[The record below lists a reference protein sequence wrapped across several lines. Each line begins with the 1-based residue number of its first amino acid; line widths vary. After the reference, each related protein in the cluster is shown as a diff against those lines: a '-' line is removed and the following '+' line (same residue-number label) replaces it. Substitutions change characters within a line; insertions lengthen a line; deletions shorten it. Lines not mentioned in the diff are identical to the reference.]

1 MAEWKKTNEA
11 YFGDSFNRDSTLCSA
26 ANIHATVDD
35 DVATKAINWNYDG
48 HYGINTLNELC
59 NYAATMTDV
68 NQIAR
73 DKKNIEDAFEQIRY
87 NYQAV
92 QDLRWRVKELEEA
105 PSIAKRKRRVTVCAG
120 DQKVE
125 VIKL

>member
-1 MAEWKKTNEA
+1 MYYNGSGFI
-11 YFGDSFNRDSTLCSA
+11 YNRSGVSKVEQVEYAKIEHLTAFA
-26 ANIHATVDD
+26 ARLEDLEVREGKI
-35 DVATKAINWNYDG
+35 
-48 HYGINTLNELC
+48 
-59 NYAATMTDV
+59 V

-73 DKKNIEDAFEQIRY
+73 DKKNIEEAFEQIRY

-92 QDLRWRVKELEEA
+92 QDLRLRVKELEEA
-105 PSIAKRKRRVTVCAG
+105 SSAAKRKRRVTVCAG